1 MPTNTKSE
9 LDKELN
15 HLNAE
20 IKILLPSG
28 DVLKFLAAHVLEA
41 MDPHRY
47 KKELKF
53 IETD

>member
-15 HLNAE
+15 RLNEE
-20 IKILLPSG
+20 IRIHLPSG
-28 DVLKFLAAHVLEA
+28 DVLLFLAADVLEA
-41 MDPHRY
+41 VDPHRY